1 MKVFHNWQYN
11 KPTKSAHLVYNEL
24 IINQTLCETI
34 IKSNLFD
41 KNILTHVSIV
51 IKCDFGGPLM
61 GISTYNAYIV
71 IALLYSKACTRG
83 LLTMDF

>member
-41 KNILTHVSIV
+41 KNIL
-51 IKCDFGGPLM
+51 DFGGPPM